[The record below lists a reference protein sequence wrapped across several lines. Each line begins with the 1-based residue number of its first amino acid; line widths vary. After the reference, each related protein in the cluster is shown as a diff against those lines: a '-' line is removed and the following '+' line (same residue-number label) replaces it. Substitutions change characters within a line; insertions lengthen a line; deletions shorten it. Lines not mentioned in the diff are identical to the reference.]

1 MTYLAEMLNGKV
13 HYLKSYDG
21 YNMTVKTNKLS
32 LVVKYFNTYGL
43 KTKKF
48 IVYYNWLKIY
58 KLIMLK
64 QHLTNVG
71 LDLIKRY
78 KRNLNRLDKYL

>member
-1 MTYLAEMLNGKV
+1 
-13 HYLKSYDG
+13 
-21 YNMTVKTNKLS
+21 
-32 LVVKYFNTYGL
+32 LVVNYFNTYRL
-43 KTKKF
+43 KTKKA

-64 QHLTNVG
+64 QHLTNIG

-78 KRNLNRLDKYL
+78 KKNLNRLDKSLE